1 MAEMRE
7 PSRRCIACRQ
17 SIGKAQLVRFSYVDG
32 GIQYDSDGRLGGR
45 GAYLHPHLLC
55 VQKAA
60 RDLRCWENAFRLPKR
75 SLGSDR
81 IRSLVQLLES
91 NDGLVGS

>member
-60 RDLRCWENAFRLPKR
+60 RR
-75 SLGSDR
+75 SPMLGERVSASEAVAR
-81 IRSLVQLLES
+81 
-91 NDGLVGS
+91 